1 MAVAGAAPYVLD
13 AMGSG
18 VDLNQAHKPRA
29 IHGGQLYEI
38 ADAQLLGWDLAANNG
53 IVPCF
58 EQPSSNR
65 RGDCP
70 VAEAKNL
77 ALSAWELDCLGSLTS
92 KLQVSPPPLLSV
104 SARRVPV
111 LTLPAGAQRARS
123 SSWHDH
129 PAGRQGP
136 EVAGGDPVLG
146 NSAQRAYEL
155 GKRSCWP

>member
-1 MAVAGAAPYVLD
+1 MLPSKIWEGFRRLLRPGCEFSVPHSERDGTAVAGAAPYVLD

-92 KLQVSPPPLLSV
+92 KLQVSPPLFCP
-104 SARRVPV
+104 
-111 LTLPAGAQRARS
+111 
-123 SSWHDH
+123 
-129 PAGRQGP
+129 
-136 EVAGGDPVLG
+136 
-146 NSAQRAYEL
+146 
-155 GKRSCWP
+155 